1 MPTITIRTPELPVPR
16 RRAVALRLTR
26 WLTAQGVQAG
36 HVVVRFEPTEES
48 TVFSGGMPVEALP
61 YEGNADSSGPRHAS
75 VTCCVGPDR
84 DDAFRDGLARCVTE
98 ALGADARTP
107 FCYLE
112 FRPTSPADV
121 YLGAGEGLR
130 RADGTDVGPTA
141 PAAV

>member
-26 WLTAQGVQAG
+26 WLTAQGVRAG

-61 YEGNADSSGPRHAS
+61 YDGDTDAPGPRHAS

-112 FRPTSPADV
+112 FRPTSPSDV
-121 YLGAGEGLR
+121 YLGAGEGLC
-130 RADGTDVGPTA
+130 RADGTPVGPA
-141 PAAV
+141 PAAAV